1 MIMEKTATFIS
12 DSFEIEG
19 RLAEGDQQ
27 KGVVITHPHPLY
39 GGDMH
44 NNVVAAVS
52 RTYQKIGATTLRFNF
67 RGVGGSQGNY
77 GDGIGEQEDVAA
89 AAAYLKKRGSRQI
102 DLAGYSFGAWVN
114 ALAVNDGLKVDNMI
128 MVSPPVAF
136 IDFKS
141 ISNLSS
147 LKLIV
152 TGSRDD
158 IAPADMVEK
167 LYPTWNPT
175 AKFEVIGGADH
186 FYGGYQ
192 DKLEAVLADFL
203 KIERPVTKI
212 S

>member
-1 MIMEKTATFIS
+1 MEKTATFIS
-12 DSFEIEG
+12 DRFEIEG
-19 RLAEGDQQ
+19 RLTEGDQQ

-77 GDGIGEQEDVAA
+77 GDGIGEQEDVGA
-89 AAAYLKKRGSRQI
+89 AAAYLAERGIRQI

-141 ISNLSS
+141 ISNLSC

-192 DKLEAVLADFL
+192 DKLEAVLVDFL
-203 KIERPVTKI
+203 KIERPATKI

>member
-1 MIMEKTATFIS
+1 MDKTVTFIS
-12 DSFEIEG
+12 NGLKIEG
-19 RLAEGDQQ
+19 RLAEGDHP

-52 RTYQKIGATTLRFNF
+52 RTYQKIGCTTLRFNF

-77 GDGIGEQEDVAA
+77 DDGIGEQEDVRAA
-89 AAAYLKKRGSRQI
+89 VAHLADSGMRQI

-114 ALAVNDGLKVDNMI
+114 ALSVKNGLRVTNMI

-141 ISNLSS
+141 ISELGS
-147 LKLIV
+147 LRLIV

-158 IAPADMVEK
+158 IAPADMAGK
-167 LYPTWNPT
+167 LYPAWNS
-175 AKFEVIGGADH
+175 AAQFEVINGADH

-203 KIERPVTKI
+203 E
-212 S
+212 SEE

>member
-1 MIMEKTATFIS
+1 MDGTVTFIS
-12 DSFEIEG
+12 NGLEIEG
-19 RLAEGDQQ
+19 QLAEGDHQ

-52 RTYQKIGATTLRFNF
+52 RTYQKIGCTTLRFNF

-77 GDGIGEQEDVAA
+77 DDGIGEQEDVRTAV
-89 AAAYLKKRGSRQI
+89 AYLADSGIRQI

-114 ALAVNDGLKVDNMI
+114 ALAVNDGLKIDNMI

-141 ISNLSS
+141 ISNLNS
-147 LKLIV
+147 LKLVV

-158 IAPADMVEK
+158 IAPADRVEK
-167 LYPTWNPT
+167 IYPTWNPT
-175 AKFEVIGGADH
+175 AKFEVISGADH
-186 FYGGYQ
+186 FYGGYTNQ
-192 DKLEAVLADFL
+192 LEAVLTHFL
-203 KIERPVTKI
+203 ASE
-212 S
+212 

>member
-1 MIMEKTATFIS
+1 MEKTVTFTS
-12 DSFEIEG
+12 NRLEIEG
-19 RLAEGDQQ
+19 RLAEGDHP

-52 RTYQKIGATTLRFNF
+52 RTYQKIGCTTLRFNF

-77 GDGIGEQEDVAA
+77 DDGIGEQEDVRAA
-89 AAAYLKKRGSRQI
+89 VAYLADSGIRQI
-102 DLAGYSFGAWVN
+102 DLAGYSFGTWIN
-114 ALAVNDGLKVDNMI
+114 ALAVNDGLKIDNMI

-141 ISNLSS
+141 IADLSS

-152 TGSRDD
+152 TGDRDD

-167 LYPTWNPT
+167 IYPTWSPA
-175 AKFEVIGGADH
+175 AKFEVISGADH
-186 FYGGYQ
+186 FYGGYTNQ
-192 DKLEAVLADFL
+192 LEAVLTHFL
-203 KIERPVTKI
+203 A